1 MFPQTST
8 HRYPLQVNHLY
19 LVKIHLLVK
28 NYCQLPLKLKDYL
41 SLHTSPQYVIITCT
55 CTCTRTCT
63 CTCIAVVIYVY
74 VIMYLGIRVT
84 EGQVGD

>member
-28 NYCQLPLKLKDYL
+28 KYCQLPLKLKDYL

-55 CTCTRTCT
+55 CTC
-63 CTCIAVVIYVY
+63 IAVIIYVY

>member
-55 CTCTRTCT
+55 CTC
-63 CTCIAVVIYVY
+63 IAVIIYVY